1 MRTAWSSM
9 NCSAGKRAR
18 PRALL
23 VLALGTA
30 AGMVVA
36 GGVGLPDA
44 SAAIT
49 PTVQLGAA
57 TAFAVLAHSTITN
70 TGTGTTV
77 SGDVGLSPGTT
88 IAAFPPGQII
98 NGTKHD
104 NDAVAGD
111 AQTALTA
118 AYLDAAG
125 RTPFTATSATL
136 AGETLP
142 AGVYKAS
149 SSLGLVGTVTLN
161 GHGDPTAVF
170 IFQVGSTLTTHSSS
184 TVALVGTAQACNV
197 FWQVTSS
204 ATLGTTSTFV
214 GTVMALAS
222 VTLTSGVH
230 VAGRMLARTGAVTL
244 ITDVITKPACIT
256 PLATSTSTTTTAPP
270 ATTTPSTGTTASGG
284 STTGSGGSAGSGA
297 ASTGTGASTAT
308 GALGSTGAAGS
319 TGSGSGAGAVGTNAG
334 TVVPTGAPE
343 TGAGGAS
350 WSGDDPLL
358 IGGGVLALIGAGGAA
373 VLAVRR
379 RGSPAS
385 RPEDGAGPGA

>member
-1 MRTAWSSM
+1 MRTAWLSIT
-9 NCSAGKRAR
+9 CPTGRRAR
-18 PRALL
+18 SRPLL
-23 VLALGTA
+23 ALALGTVTA
-30 AGMVVA
+30 VVLT
-36 GGVGLPDA
+36 GGVGLPGA

-57 TAFAVLAHSTITN
+57 TPFAVLAHSTITN

-98 NGTKHD
+98 DGTKHD
-104 NDAVAGD
+104 NDAVAGN
-111 AQTALTA
+111 AQSALTA

-125 RTPFTATSATL
+125 RTPFTAVSATL
-136 AGETLP
+136 AGQTLP

-230 VAGRMLARTGAVTL
+230 VAGRVLARTGAVTL
-244 ITDVITKPACIT
+244 LTDVITKPACTT
-256 PLATSTSTTTTAPP
+256 PLATSTTTTTTAPP
-270 ATTTPSTGTTASGG
+270 ATTTPTTGGTASTGGSAAGG
-284 STTGSGGSAGSGA
+284 TTGSGGAAASGPTATGAAVSTGA
-297 ASTGTGASTAT
+297 ASTAAGTSTA
-308 GALGSTGAAGS
+308 
-319 TGSGSGAGAVGTNAG
+319 GSG
-334 TVVPTGAPE
+334 
-343 TGAGGAS
+343 
-350 WSGDDPLL
+350 
-358 IGGGVLALIGAGGAA
+358 
-373 VLAVRR
+373 
-379 RGSPAS
+379 
-385 RPEDGAGPGA
+385 